1 MNHPDS
7 THRVSMGAGADRL
20 YLQNLGRG
28 EGTSYAGG
36 RSLGDRVELTAG
48 RGNAVLDMPGR
59 MFDLVQPGVR
69 GRTRIVGFEHVD
81 VEATRVS
88 ISGDRHAN
96 RLRAAACRSVLR
108 GGAGRDLL
116 DARGTNFSE
125 GVYCGG
131 FRVQASTRILGGPG
145 SDRMY
150 GTRGPD
156 VLLGGTGFDR
166 AWGNRGRD
174 RCRAEFRRGC
184 ELR

>member
-1 MNHPDS
+1 MVARFGRLQDVSFANEAPGGSFTYTGTPADEGLDLVTHPDS

-59 MFDLVQPGVR
+59 RFDLVQRGVR
-69 GRTRIVGFEHVD
+69 GRTRIV
-81 VEATRVS
+81 
-88 ISGDRHAN
+88 
-96 RLRAAACRSVLR
+96 
-108 GGAGRDLL
+108 
-116 DARGTNFSE
+116 
-125 GVYCGG
+125 
-131 FRVQASTRILGGPG
+131 
-145 SDRMY
+145 
-150 GTRGPD
+150 
-156 VLLGGTGFDR
+156 GFDR